1 MMQESIKIRKF
12 ANYFGDNPYICT
24 VKLIIDDEH

>member
-1 MMQESIKIRKF
+1 MQESINICKS
-12 ANYFGDNPYICT
+12 ANYSKNNPYICT